1 MTSIQSSIGLITG
14 IPIAE
19 TVKQLME
26 LEAKPRDVLVE
37 RTEKVNAQAAAIA
50 ELTAS
55 VLSLQFTA
63 KKFSAASL
71 FQATKANSS
80 NTSLLSASVTGT
92 PRVGSYQF
100 TPIRLAQS
108 HQMLSSGVPSLDAP
122 LSAGS
127 LKLNFGPKLND
138 GIRLDELN
146 GGEGVQRGQ
155 IRITDRR
162 GNSAQVDLRFAQTID
177 DVLDAINGTQGVD
190 VRASVQGDRIKLTDL
205 TGQTSSNLI
214 VQEVGSGST
223 ASDLGLAGIDV
234 AGISAVGADIYRLHS
249 GTSLSTL
256 NDGNGIPLNKDL
268 PELKV
273 NFRDGSSPLEIN
285 LFQPEVPAGNAT
297 GTTKP
302 LDGKIAFT
310 SVGSGPDFENVAI
323 SFVDNPAI
331 TQGNETV
338 LYDEVAK
345 TLVFQIDAGRTTA
358 ADVISAL
365 NGDATAAAFFT
376 AATVNG
382 GPGDGLVDVTDT
394 ALTASG
400 TGLATVATTATNA
413 NASIR
418 LTANQPGADLDD
430 VTILFVAD
438 AGVTAGNETVTY
450 DDSDPGNKTLTI
462 RIEEGVS
469 TAAQVIDAINADA
482 TVGPLFSAENATGSD
497 GSGFVDVADTG
508 VTSGGVQAATAISDP
523 NMADGLVR
531 LTAKEEGG
539 ALDNVTLRFVADATV
554 TKGNEIVQYNP
565 TNPNNKILT
574 VRVALGQTTAEDVT
588 NAINQNATASE
599 LFVAVT
605 PSGGDGSRLIDARA
619 TAKTTGGAAVEAST
633 PQTLGDVL
641 NLINAQDPARLQAK
655 ISADGNRLEL
665 IDLTSGGGTFSV
677 ESLGNSATAE
687 ALGLTGA
694 ADNGVITSRR
704 LQAGLKTTLVSSLG
718 GGRGLGQLGEISL
731 TDRAGN
737 SAQVDLAGAETVE
750 EILDRINAA
759 GLGIE
764 AGINAAGNGIRLR
777 DTTGQFSGNLIVAS
791 ADATGTAEL
800 LNIDHNSP
808 DTTINSGSLSRQFIS
823 QQTTLASLN
832 GGKGVSNGQFM
843 IRNSSGTAKIFT
855 INDSKTTI
863 GDVMEMI
870 NSDLTLN
877 VEARLNDTGDGIS
890 IIDKGSGSVPLSI
903 TNVGSSTTGS
913 QLHILGTGEEKLVD
927 GVNRMVVD
935 GSTTISIDYADGETL
950 ADVIQKINDLDAG
963 FSASSFNS
971 GSGTNPVRLSLSSQ
985 VEGAAGRMVIDSTN
999 STFRFDEIVA
1009 AQDALLLFGSADNAA
1024 AGVLTSSQ
1032 TNRFEGVIEGVNLT
1046 INEASTTP
1054 VTISVQRTNDQL
1066 LKAGEEFATQYNA
1079 LREKLASYT
1088 TFNPQNQETGIL
1100 FGSNE
1105 ANRIESQLSAL
1116 ITSRVPGVG
1125 KFTSLQQLGFN
1136 FQENG
1141 KIEFDSLKMRD
1152 AFEADPQAVEDFF
1165 LTETRGFAEKV
1176 FKLTEQFAGRD
1187 TSLLVTR
1194 ARTLQSRSD
1203 QNLERIKR
1211 MNERLDRKSEQLLR
1225 QFYNLELT
1233 IGKLQ
1238 SNIDAVNSIKY
1249 ISPTGE
1255 SG

>member
-1 MTSIQSSIGLITG
+1 MTSIQSSVGLITG

-19 TVKQLME
+19 TVKQLMDV
-26 LEAKPRDVLVE
+26 EAKPRDVLVQ
-37 RTEKVNAQAAAIA
+37 RTEKINEQASAIA

-63 KKFSAASL
+63 KKFNAASL
-71 FQATKANSS
+71 FQATKATSS
-80 NTSLLSASVTGT
+80 NAALLSASVTGN
-92 PRVGSYQF
+92 PKVGNYQF
-100 TPIRLAQS
+100 TPIRTAQS

-138 GIRLDELN
+138 GIHLDELN
-146 GGEGVQRGQ
+146 GGEGVQRGE

-162 GNSAQVDLRFAQTID
+162 GNSAQVDLRFVQTVD
-177 DVLDAINGTQGVD
+177 DVLDAINGTQGID
-190 VRASVQGDRIKLTDL
+190 VRASVQGDQIKLTDL
-205 TGQTSSNLI
+205 TGQTSSNLT

-223 ASDLGLAGIDV
+223 AADLGLDGIDV
-234 AGISAVGADIYRLHS
+234 AAISAVGDDIYRLHG
-249 GTSLSTL
+249 GTNLSTL

-273 NFRDGSSPLEIN
+273 NFRDGSTPLEIN
-285 LFQPEVPAGNAT
+285 LFQPAAPAGNAS
-297 GTTKP
+297 GTTQP
-302 LDGKIAFT
+302 LDGKIAFSAVDT
-310 SVGSGPDFENVAI
+310 GPDFENVAI
-323 SFVDNPAI
+323 SFVDNPGV

-345 TLVFQIDAGRTTA
+345 TLTFQIDAGRTTA

-365 NGDATAAAFFT
+365 NDDATASSFFT
-376 AATVNG
+376 AATVDG
-382 GPGDGLVDVTDT
+382 GAGDGLVDVTDT
-394 ALTASG
+394 ALTAGS

-418 LTANQPGADLDD
+418 LNANQPGGDFDD
-430 VTILFVAD
+430 VTVQFVAD
-438 AGVTAGNETVTY
+438 PGVTAGNELVTY

-462 RIEEGVS
+462 RIEEGAS

-482 TVGPLFSAENATGSD
+482 TAGPLFSAENATGSD
-497 GSGFVDVADTG
+497 GSGLVDVADTG

-554 TKGNEIVQYNP
+554 TQGNEVVQYNP

-588 NAINQNATASE
+588 NAINQNATTSE
-599 LFVAVT
+599 LFTAST
-605 PSGGDGSRLIDARA
+605 PVGGDGSRVIDTRA
-619 TAKTTGGAAVEAST
+619 TAKTIGGAAVEASQ
-633 PQTLGDVL
+633 PQSLGDVL
-641 NLINAQDPARLQAK
+641 TMINAQDPDRLQAR

-665 IDLTSGGGTFSV
+665 IDLTAGGGAFSV

-687 ALGLTGA
+687 ALGLTGV
-694 ADNGVITSRR
+694 ADDGVITSRR

-718 GGRGLGQLGEISL
+718 GGRGLGELGEISL
-731 TDRAGN
+731 TDRSGN
-737 SAQVDLAGAETVE
+737 SANVDLSGAETVE

-777 DTTGQFSGNLIVAS
+777 DTTGQFTGNLIAES

-800 LNIDHNSP
+800 LGIDHNAP
-808 DTTINSGSLSRQFIS
+808 ETTIDSGSLNRQFIS

-832 GGKGVSNGQFM
+832 GGKGVSNGSFL

-855 INDSKTTI
+855 INDSKQTI

-870 NSDLTLN
+870 NSDLSLN

-890 IIDKGSGSVPLSI
+890 IIDKGNGSIPLNI

-913 QLHILGTGEEKLVD
+913 ELHIVGTGEEKMVD
-927 GVNRMVVD
+927 GQSRMVVE
-935 GSTTISIDYADGETL
+935 GSTTVTVDYADGETL
-950 ADVIQKINDLDAG
+950 NDVIQKINDLDAG
-963 FSASSFNS
+963 FSAGSFNS
-971 GSGTNPVRLSLSSQ
+971 GSGANPIRLSLSSEVQ
-985 VEGAAGRMVIDSTN
+985 GAAGRMVIDSTN
-999 STFRFDEIVA
+999 SNFRFDEIVK
-1009 AQDALLLFGSADNAA
+1009 AQDALLLFGSAENAA

-1032 TNRFEGVIEGVNLT
+1032 TNTFNGVIDGVNLT
-1046 INEASTTP
+1046 INGTSNAP
-1054 VTISVQRTNDQL
+1054 INISIDRSHEQL

-1088 TFNPQNQETGIL
+1088 TFNPQNQETGLL

-1105 ANRIESQLSAL
+1105 ALRIESQLSSL
-1116 ITSRVPGVG
+1116 ITTRMVGVG
-1125 KFTSLQQLGFN
+1125 KYQSMQQLGFN
-1136 FQENG
+1136 FQESG
-1141 KIEFDSLKMRD
+1141 KIEFDSIKMRD

-1165 LTETRGFAEKV
+1165 LTESRGFAEKA
-1176 FKLTEQFAGRD
+1176 FNLTEQFAGRD

-1203 QNLERIKR
+1203 QNLERIKQ
-1211 MNERLDRKSEQLLR
+1211 MNERLDRKSEQLLK
-1225 QFYNLELT
+1225 QFYDLELT

-1238 SNIDAVNSIKY
+1238 SNTDAINSIKY
-1249 ISPTGE
+1249 INPNGE
-1255 SG
+1255 